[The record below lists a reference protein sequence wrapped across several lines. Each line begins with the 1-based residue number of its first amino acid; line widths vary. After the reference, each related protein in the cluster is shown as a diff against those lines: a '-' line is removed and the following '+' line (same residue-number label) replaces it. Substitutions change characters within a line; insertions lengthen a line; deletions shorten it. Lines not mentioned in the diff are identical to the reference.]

1 MYEPRYF
8 KEDEFKKLTPSC
20 SIAQMD
26 ENLLE
31 GLDELREAVDMPF
44 IITSAYRSP
53 DWDLAKGRTGQGPHT
68 KGMAVDVSCP
78 NSYFARRVLEEA
90 LKRPQYFKGIGI
102 GKNFI
107 HLDVMYRSFAPLVWG
122 Y

>member
-8 KEDEFKKLTPSC
+8 KEEEFKKLTPSC

-31 GLDELREAVDMPF
+31 GLDELREAVNMPF
-44 IITSAYRSP
+44 VLTSAYRSS
-53 DWDLAKGRTGQGPHT
+53 DWDLAKGRSGEGPHT
-68 KGMAVDVSCP
+68 KGMAVDISCP
-78 NSYFARRVLEEA
+78 NSLFARRVLVEA

-102 GKNFI
+102 GKKFI
-107 HLDVMYRSFAPLVWG
+107 HLDVMWRNCSPLVWG

>member
-1 MYEPRYF
+1 MYEPIYF
-8 KEDEFKKLTPSC
+8 REEEFQRLTPSC
-20 SIAQMD
+20 SIVQMD

-31 GLDELREAVDMPF
+31 GLDELREAVGLPF
-44 IITSAYRSP
+44 IITSAYRSS
-53 DWDLAKGRTGQGPHT
+53 DWDLAKGRTGKGPHT
-68 KGMAVDVSCP
+68 KGMGVDISCP
-78 NSYFARRVLEEA
+78 NSLFARRVLEEA

-107 HLDVMYRSFAPLVWG
+107 HLDVMYRPYAPLVWG

>member
-8 KEDEFKKLTPSC
+8 VENEFKKLTPSC

-26 ENLLE
+26 ENLME

-53 DWDLAKGRTGQGPHT
+53 DWDLSKGRTGQGPHT
-68 KGMAVDVSCP
+68 KGMAVDISCP
-78 NSYFARRVLEEA
+78 NSYFTRRVLYEA
-90 LKRPQYFKGIGI
+90 LMRPQYFKGIGI